1 MASTK
6 RPVPEWRLEAYS
18 KSDLSGKLS
27 EIDIPVPSRGCGRT
41 SLHVEKWCICRLLS
55 TLNNNNRLAFPVKVS
70 KSERPDF
77 VITING
83 NPSFGVEITEAI
95 QEDLAQTMTLPEA
108 QHPEAVTDRSL
119 FRWDDPKKSLEEKR
133 NIASRTRLS
142 GPPWEGDDPEKEFA
156 QAIRDITF
164 TKTEKLN
171 EGDFQRFGENWLEIY
186 DNVSLADWKKRRTIS
201 SRPWNRIG
209 AKVHS
214 VIFLIVFS
222 LSESDILSNSAN
234 HHFTCIGFVTCGE
247 VQQKNPIFK
256 YGLISGSNKFFHF
269 PQKHFCRN
277 NLYSSFVKAP
287 VS

>member
-6 RPVPEWRLEAYS
+6 RPVPEWRALEANS

-27 EIDIPVPSRGCGRT
+27 EIDISVPSRGCGRT
-41 SLHVEKWCICRLLS
+41 SLHVEKRCICHLLS

-70 KSERPDF
+70 ESERPDF

-108 QHPEAVTDRSL
+108 QHPEAVIDRSL
-119 FRWDDPKKSLEEKR
+119 FRWDDPKKSLGEKR

-142 GPPWEGDDPEKEFA
+142 GPPWEGDDPEKECA
-156 QAIRDITF
+156 QAIKDITF

-186 DNVSLADWKKRRTIS
+186 DNVSLAGLEKAEDYIQ
-201 SRPWNRIG
+201 
-209 AKVHS
+209 
-214 VIFLIVFS
+214 
-222 LSESDILSNSAN
+222 SAL
-234 HHFTCIGFVTCGE
+234 E
-247 VQQKNPIFK
+247 P
-256 YGLISGSNKFFHF
+256 YW
-269 PQKHFCRN
+269 RE
-277 NLYSSFVKAP
+277 SSFSHIFDRIFVERERYIMEF
-287 VS
+287 SQSSFHLHRLCNLW